1 MSLPSTSSNLA
12 TALKV
17 TGAVVG
23 ALAVATIGYAAVFD
37 YRRRNDPAFRR
48 KLSESA
54 FPPKSGGGDDPRSQT
69 YPGPLSA
76 AHLQ

>member
-1 MSLPSTSSNLA
+1 MSTAPSSSSNLA

-48 KLSESA
+48 KLRQS
-54 FPPKSGGGDDPRSQT
+54 PPPSSGSSRAEKKLSH
-69 YPGPLSA
+69 PG
-76 AHLQ
+76 